1 MKDINPSHL
10 DEIISEIKKLQDK
23 IEEHVDWNFG
33 RAPNEI
39 WFDTLVNERNELLK
53 TLMQL
58 DYRKYSNLCDELFGG

>member
-1 MKDINPSHL
+1 MKDINPLHL

-23 IEEHVDWNFG
+23 IEDAVEWNFG

-39 WFDTLVNERNELLK
+39 WFDTLVNKRNTLLK

-58 DYRKYSNLCDELFGG
+58 DYSKYSYICDELFGG